1 MRVRELG
8 FDKMARELLGE
19 TADVDVVDV
28 RDLGKRS
35 EEGWRVWV
43 AGNDDA
49 VIYRPKSQ

>member
-8 FDKMARELLGE
+8 FDKMARELLGK

-35 EEGWRVWV
+35 EWV